1 MRSAARCNCW
11 TEPELRRLAQLNPS
25 SVSGVEIHHHD
36 AHDHGHA
43 GHHHAIDR
51 GADRRLLWIA
61 LAINLGFAVAEVVVG
76 LIAGSVALLSDAA
89 HMVTDAGAIAI
100 AIFAAGLAARP
111 AAGRYTF
118 GLGRS
123 EILSAQLNG
132 AAMFVLAS
140 VLAVES
146 IRRLS
151 DPPDVD
157 GSLVIVTGAVGA
169 LVNGAAAWVLA
180 RASRASLNIRGAA
193 MHNLADLW
201 SSVGAVL
208 AGVLIVT
215 AGWNAADG
223 VAALTVCALMFHGGW
238 GLLRDAGRVLLEGA
252 PEGMDPD
259 AIGRALAAQ
268 PGVREVHDLHVWE
281 VTSGFP
287 ALAAH
292 VRVAPGDDC
301 HARRRVLQAFLHE
314 AYGLE
319 HVTLQ
324 VDHEHEDRLV
334 QIDPTPEGF

>member
-1 MRSAARCNCW
+1 MGHR
-11 TEPELRRLAQLNPS
+11 
-25 SVSGVEIHHHD
+25 
-36 AHDHGHA
+36 HDHGSDGHH
-43 GHHHAIDR
+43 HHHAIDR

-61 LAINLGFAVAEVVVG
+61 LGINLGFAAVEVVAG
-76 LIAGSVALLSDAA
+76 LLAGSVALLSDAA

-132 AAMFVLAS
+132 AAMLVLAS

-146 IRRLS
+146 IRRLA

-157 GSLVIVTGAVGA
+157 GTIIIVTGVAGA
-169 LVNGAAAWVLA
+169 FVNGAAAWVLG
-180 RASRASLNIRGAA
+180 RASRTSLNVRGATL
-193 MHNLADLW
+193 HNLADLW
-201 SSVGAVL
+201 SSIGAVL
-208 AGVLIVT
+208 AGVVIVT

-238 GLLRDAGRVLLEGA
+238 GLLRAAGRVLLEGA

-301 HARRRVLQAFLHE
+301 HARRRLLQRFLRE
-314 AYGLE
+314 TYGLE

-324 VDHEHEDRLV
+324 VDHEHEDVLV
-334 QIDPTPEGF
+334 QIEPIESPGPERPLR

>member
-1 MRSAARCNCW
+1 M
-11 TEPELRRLAQLNPS
+11 
-25 SVSGVEIHHHD
+25 GHG
-36 AHDHGHA
+36 HDHGA
-43 GHHHAIDR
+43 GGHHHHHAIDR

-61 LAINLGFAVAEVVVG
+61 LGINVGFAAVEVVAG
-76 LIAGSVALLSDAA
+76 LLAGSVALLSDAA
-89 HMVTDAGAIAI
+89 HMVTDAGAIGI

-123 EILSAQLNG
+123 EILSAQANG
-132 AAMFVLAS
+132 VAMFVLAS

-146 IRRLS
+146 IRRLA
-151 DPPDVD
+151 DPPAVD
-157 GSLVIVTGAVGA
+157 GTLVIVIGVAGAF
-169 LVNGAAAWVLA
+169 VNGAAAGVLA
-180 RASRASLNIRGAA
+180 RASRISLNVRGAA
-193 MHNLADLW
+193 LHNLADLW
-201 SSVGAVL
+201 SSIGAAI
-208 AGVLIVT
+208 AGVVIVT

-223 VAALTVCALMFHGGW
+223 IAALTVCALMFHGGYA
-238 GLLRDAGRVLLEGA
+238 LLRDAGRVLLEGA

-259 AIGRALAAQ
+259 AIGTALAGQ

-301 HARRRVLQAFLHE
+301 HARRRLLQRFLRE
-314 AYGLE
+314 TYGLE

-324 VDHEHEDRLV
+324 VDHEHDDVLV
-334 QIDPTPEGF
+334 QIEQMQTPDPDRPDRPDRPGA

>member
-1 MRSAARCNCW
+1 M
-11 TEPELRRLAQLNPS
+11 
-25 SVSGVEIHHHD
+25 GHG
-36 AHDHGHA
+36 HDHGSA
-43 GHHHAIDR
+43 GHTHAIDR

-61 LAINLGFAVAEVVVG
+61 LGINLGFAVVEVVAG
-76 LIAGSVALLSDAA
+76 LVAGSVALLSDAA

-111 AAGRYTF
+111 PGGRYTF

-132 AAMFVLAS
+132 AAMFVLAA
-140 VLAVES
+140 VLAVEA
-146 IRRLS
+146 IRRLT

-157 GSLVIVTGAVGA
+157 GTLVVVTGVVGA
-169 LVNGAAAWVLA
+169 FVNGAAAWVLA
-180 RASRASLNIRGAA
+180 RASRGSLNVRGASL
-193 MHNLADLW
+193 HNLADLW
-201 SSVGAVL
+201 SSIGAAI
-208 AGVLIVT
+208 AGALILGF
-215 AGWNAADG
+215 GWNAADG

-252 PEGMDPD
+252 PEGMDPE

-301 HARRRVLQAFLHE
+301 HARRRVLQAFLHDT
-314 AYGLE
+314 YGLD

-324 VDHEHEDRLV
+324 VDHEHEDVLV
-334 QIDPTPEGF
+334 QIDPRPEP